1 MKEFKYSH
9 KTSKLSISLWAR
21 AEPDAGTKRAFFP
34 PRFLSSKRLPL
45 PRFISSSFWI
55 RASLANHKL
64 SIRDQLQCKRSHW
77 NSLGGYHIDRITHFH
92 IAQTA
97 AITWNSRFTWRC
109 SLSEHA
115 FKNNS
120 QEGTSRQKILAAH
133 GRKTVV
139 RFGTKHKH
147 RTAVAA
153 VKQELLAV
161 SFTGVLWMLSSV
173 YKLEFLGA
181 ERLPVKL
188 SCEHPITSP
197 ALVHMPL

>member
-1 MKEFKYSH
+1 MPAQNVH
-9 KTSKLSISLWAR
+9 
-21 AEPDAGTKRAFFP
+21 FFP
-34 PRFLSSKRLPL
+34 SLFSKKLPL

-55 RASLANHKL
+55 WVSLANHKL

-97 AITWNSRFTWRC
+97 VITWNSRFTWRC

-115 FKNNS
+115 KNNS
-120 QEGTSRQKILAAH
+120 QEETSRQKILAAH

-139 RFGTKHKH
+139 RFETKHKH
-147 RTAVAA
+147 RKAVAA

-161 SFTGVLWMLSSV
+161 SYTGVLWMLSLV
-173 YKLEFLGA
+173 YKVEFLGA
-181 ERLPVKL
+181 ERLPYSVNL